1 MGERKGPEE
10 VTHELVSDT
19 IGFLSESR
27 HLGPGTGSGVREN
40 PACQAE
46 LKKINLLLR
55 AQEEGE
61 RYPNTNN

>member
-1 MGERKGPEE
+1 M
-10 VTHELVSDT
+10 THKLVSDT

-27 HLGPGTGSGVREN
+27 HLGKGTGSSVREN

-46 LKKINLLLR
+46 LKKINPLLR

-61 RYPNTNN
+61 RNLNTHN

>member
-1 MGERKGPEE
+1 M
-10 VTHELVSDT
+10 THELVSDT
-19 IGFLSESR
+19 TGFLSESR
-27 HLGPGTGSGVREN
+27 HLGKGTGSGVREN

-61 RYPNTNN
+61 RNLNTNN